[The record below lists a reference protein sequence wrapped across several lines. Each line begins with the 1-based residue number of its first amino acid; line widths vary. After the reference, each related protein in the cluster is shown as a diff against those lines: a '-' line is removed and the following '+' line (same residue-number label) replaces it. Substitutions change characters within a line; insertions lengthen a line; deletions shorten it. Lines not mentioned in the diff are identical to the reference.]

1 MKVSRAV
8 IGLFLLSAVCF
19 AEDRSVVVEGRT
31 IILHDDFTW
40 EYTDEVKPRDADSI
54 ILKRNPGIRS
64 PLVSKNGKYS
74 LYIDQDDWIQT
85 TGLNDHAQF
94 QFRNK
99 DETGYGILIFEGLP
113 IPLENMRNILIDNAS
128 NLDPYARILEVQ
140 GCTVNNSEGELVTYT
155 ASGSG
160 LDFTFYAYITMKEKG
175 TIQFIFYTL
184 STAFEGLKPS
194 FQEGI
199 SSLVF

>member
-1 MKVSRAV
+1 MRVLSAV
-8 IGLFLLSAVCF
+8 IGLFLLSSLCF
-19 AEDRSVVVEGRT
+19 AENQRVIVEGRE
-31 IILHDDFTW
+31 IILHDNFTW
-40 EYTDEVKPRDADSI
+40 EYADGGESRDADSI
-54 ILKRNPGIRS
+54 VLKKNPDIKS

-74 LYIDQDDWIQT
+74 LYINRENWIQT
-85 TGLNDHAQF
+85 AGLNDSAQF

-99 DETGYGILIFEGLP
+99 EETGYGILIFDGLP
-113 IPLENMRNILIDNAS
+113 IPLDSMRDVLISNAS
-128 NLDPYARILEVQ
+128 NLDPYARILDVERAI
-140 GCTVNNSEGELVTYT
+140 VNNSEGELVTYT

-184 STAFEGLKPS
+184 SSAFEDLKPA
-194 FQEGI
+194 FQEAI